1 MDTLLDQIPEDNGS
15 TVITVKVENI
25 PPSHANGQKARQ
37 SSAVYDPA
45 LVYILEFCTVLALR
59 DDSTVELLGKRVVE
73 AIQTILRDVPR
84 YHPILI
90 ERATF
95 YLFSLL
101 HASYVSIH
109 HPHFSEGTLAHHRY
123 QDYDYVRVPILLHT
137 VSSFP
142 SNTLV
147 KTSGLVLRGLK
158 LCTEKPCPLRNEIMT
173 SPDFWVILQTLA
185 VNPESAPAVFE
196 ILESGTSAIMADNYE
211 AALSLL
217 NEFASM
223 ASVGAV
229 AEQKNDRRQGRK
241 GARPVKQEKPRYVLD
256 CPCWENRLLTKS
268 SENAVVER
276 GVKAVNSI
284 YGMTSRIPNLMKQS
298 HLESKEGEHPPLSHQ
313 PSITILTLKQHGPPT
328 GCPSSKR
335 SQRSA
340 PTRAAKCA
348 TWRLARCSA
357 RCSPPI

>member
-1 MDTLLDQIPEDNGS
+1 
-15 TVITVKVENI
+15 
-25 PPSHANGQKARQ
+25 
-37 SSAVYDPA
+37 
-45 LVYILEFCTVLALR
+45 
-59 DDSTVELLGKRVVE
+59 
-73 AIQTILRDVPR
+73 
-84 YHPILI
+84 
-90 ERATF
+90 
-95 YLFSLL
+95 
-101 HASYVSIH
+101 
-109 HPHFSEGTLAHHRY
+109 
-123 QDYDYVRVPILLHT
+123 

-142 SNTLV
+142 NDTLV

-229 AEQKNDRRQGRK
+229 AEQKNDRKQGRK

-256 CPCWENRLLTKS
+256 CLYWESRLLTKS

-298 HLESKEGEHPPLSHQ
+298 HLESKEGEHPPLFHQ
-313 PSITILTLKQHGPPT
+313 PSITILTLKQHGQPT
-328 GCPSSKR
+328 GCPSSKH

-348 TWRLARCSA
+348 TWHLARCSA